1 MLWDD
6 GRDAHPVVRPGDPP
20 AQRQYRISIDR
31 QQPVEARAQLAP
43 GVGRIAA
50 VETERKAGGDQPGLG
65 VAGRF
70 PWALGTTR
78 AAGCFHFARSF
89 APSSSRRTSELV
101 NPRSINVSSNA

>member
-1 MLWDD
+1 MA
-6 GRDAHPVVRPGDPP
+6 GRFMSTCP
-20 AQRQYRISIDR
+20 SIDR

-43 GVGRIAA
+43 SVGRIAA
-50 VETERKAGGDQPGLG
+50 VDERKAGGDQPGLG

-70 PWALGTTR
+70 LKRSDAKGRVAHGWALGTTR
-78 AAGCFHFARSF
+78 AAGYCFHFARSF